1 MNTEE
6 LRVVDMRGQAR
17 ARGRIYGETCRDL
30 IASAISTWKQNLG
43 RVSLILRQEPDETRR
58 PRRDDQIAAYLAEF
72 LETGDFI
79 AAIESWAPDLLEEVR
94 GIAEGSGL
102 PFADVLAIQFGDEEW
117 NFAMRRGLDRPVDK
131 CSAFGLAGGPG
142 RIGIAG
148 QNLDTP
154 MWIEGHQVLLRVIPD
169 DGPEALVFTYAGGI
183 AMNGVNAAGIGITC
197 NALAVMNYAGA
208 GVPVAF
214 VVRQILMQT
223 DYAAA
228 VDLLQKLPHAS
239 GQNYIL
245 SSGDMA
251 RCFECCATGVTEVF
265 PDDLG
270 RVTHTNHLLVSTHK
284 DPRFPPTKLFNANSS
299 ARLRSLDQRLARPG
313 HHASLDEVRAALSA
327 KDDPDFPVCVP
338 YQPGNPQSVLTAG
351 STIFEFTVPPKLH
364 VASGPP
370 DVTEFRTFE
379 FSGAV

>member
-6 LRVVDMRGQAR
+6 LRVIEMRGPAR
-17 ARGRIYGETCRDL
+17 ARGRAYGEACRDL
-30 IASAISTWKQNLG
+30 IASAIAAWKQNLG
-43 RVSLILRQEPDETRR
+43 RVSLFLRPEPEETRR
-58 PRRDDQIAAYLAEF
+58 PRSGDRIADYLAEF
-72 LETGDFI
+72 LRTGEFI
-79 AAIESWAPDLLEEVR
+79 PAIEAWAPDLLEEVR
-94 GIAEGSGL
+94 GIAEGAGL
-102 PFADVLAIQFGDEEW
+102 PFADVLAIQLGDEEW

-154 MWIEGHQVLLRVIPD
+154 MWIEGHQILLRVIPE

-183 AMNGVNAAGIGITC
+183 AMNGLNAAGIGITC
-197 NALAVMNYAGA
+197 NALAVMDYSAA

-214 VVRQILMQT
+214 VVRQVLMQR

-228 VDLLQKLPHAS
+228 VDLLRNLPHAS

-245 SSGDMA
+245 SSGDKA
-251 RCFECCATGVTEVF
+251 RCFECCAAGVTEVV

-270 RVTHTNHLLVSTHK
+270 RVTHTNHLLVSAHK
-284 DPRFPPTKLFNANSS
+284 DPRFPPTRRFNANSA

-313 HHASLDEVRAALSA
+313 QHATMADVKAALSA
-327 KDDPDFPVCVP
+327 SDDPDFPVCVP
-338 YQPGNPQSVLTAG
+338 LQPGNPQSVVTGGA
-351 STIFEFTVPPKLH
+351 TIYEFTVPPRLH
-364 VASGPP
+364 LASGPP
-370 DVTEFRTFE
+370 DVTPYRVFE
-379 FSGAV
+379 FEGA